1 MRKIIHIDM
10 DAFYASVEMR
20 DDPSLRGKP
29 VIVGGLPGTR
39 GVVCTC
45 SYAARKFGIHSGMSS
60 NRAKQLCPRGIFL
73 KPRHEEYA
81 AVSRQIRS
89 ILADYT
95 DVIEPLSLDEAYL
108 DVTGDNNKRSV
119 PYATR
124 IAREIRARIKAET
137 GGLTASAGVSYNKF
151 IAKVASD
158 YRKPDGLT
166 VILPEQAQAFLDALK
181 IGKFYGIGRVAEKFL
196 NGKNIHIGLDL
207 RNQSMDTL
215 REWFGEKTGSFYYDI
230 ARGID
235 ERPVQA
241 KYERKSLGTECT
253 FEHDTTD
260 LIELYETLR
269 RQAEEVAADLK
280 KRSLA
285 GKTVTLKIKF
295 FDFRTITRARSL
307 PDYSND
313 GSVIADVC
321 KELLLQSDATHIPV
335 RLIGVTVSR
344 FPEKEKIT
352 EEPGLFQPEFNF
364 KTLSGQ

>member
-45 SYAARKFGIHSGMSS
+45 SYAARKYGIHSGMSS
-60 NRAKQLCPRGIFL
+60 NRAKQLCPKGIFI
-73 KPRHEEYA
+73 KPRHDAYA
-81 AVSRQIRS
+81 AVSRQVRAIF
-89 ILADYT
+89 ADYT

-108 DVTGDNNKRSV
+108 DVTEGNNKRSV

-137 GGLTASAGVSYNKF
+137 GGLTASAGVSFNKF

-181 IGKFYGIGRVAEKFL
+181 IGKFYGVGRVAENFL
-196 NGKNIHIGLDL
+196 KEKNINTGADL
-207 RNQSMDTL
+207 RRQSLNTL
-215 REWFGEKTGSFYYDI
+215 QEWFGDKTGSFYYDI

-235 ERPVQA
+235 DREVQP

-253 FEHDTTD
+253 FESDTTD
-260 LIELYETLR
+260 LIALYETLR
-269 RQAEEVAADLK
+269 RQSEEVAADLK
-280 KRSLA
+280 KRNLA

-313 GSVIADVC
+313 PAQIAEVC
-321 KELLLQSDATHIPV
+321 KELLLQSEATTIPV

-344 FPEKEKIT
+344 FPEKE
-352 EEPGLFQPEFNF
+352 EPPEKRGLIQGEFDF
-364 KTLSGQ
+364 W